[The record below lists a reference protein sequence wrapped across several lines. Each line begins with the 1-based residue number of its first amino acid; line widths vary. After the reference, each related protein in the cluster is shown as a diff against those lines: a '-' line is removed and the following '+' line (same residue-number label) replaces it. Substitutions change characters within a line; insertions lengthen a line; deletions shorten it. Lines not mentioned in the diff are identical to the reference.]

1 VRVFRRFRR
10 RRKTPLAIAS
20 ILAMPLFFASL
31 MAFSLAAEKPTIVIQ
46 AGKPVLSDPSGS
58 TEASIWGAAFAV
70 VASLLLV
77 GLVACLLPSRFALA
91 LPAAVASAVAIAL
104 RLPLGT
110 WEERHTSRY
119 PEGVDLIPQSD
130 PGDLFLRGEWEEN
143 ARRTV
148 EQLSFWTI
156 AIAAAAVV
164 GTALLEIRR
173 RRGPAPPPVPPPP
186 RTVAGGTPT

>member
-10 RRKTPLAIAS
+10 ERKTPLAIAS

-31 MAFSLAAEKPTIVIQ
+31 MAFSLAVEKPTIVIEG
-46 AGKPVLSDPSGS
+46 GKPMLGDPSGS

-70 VASLLLV
+70 VALLLV
-77 GLVACLLPSRFALA
+77 VGLLACLLPSRFALA
-91 LPAAVASAVAIAL
+91 LPAATAIAVALAL
-104 RLPLGT
+104 RLPLER
-110 WEERHTSRY
+110 WEERHTLRY
-119 PEGVDLIPQSD
+119 PEGVDLIPRSD

-156 AIAAAAVV
+156 AIAVGAVV
-164 GTALLEIRR
+164 GALLLELRR